1 MNRRPNGTTAGPS
14 WSLRLKTLKE
24 TERMNIVLPLLALA
38 KPLGPEWQAPAALLP
53 LANGIVV
60 AQMLESALKVEGAR
74 VIIVCPEEALA
85 AVEAALDEDAL
96 AATVVCAAAGDEPG
110 MVWAARDA
118 WRGGDVLVLP
128 GDAVI
133 DMELARLSGEA
144 ADVILVAQPHELEAH
159 TETPPRHFAGA
170 AWFRDATALEKA
182 LAAVQGSDPAPD
194 LERDV
199 IAAMAGTRL
208 AWRESRLR
216 LPLSR
221 DGAPSPDLLLA
232 ANARLLSFGRSSA
245 EAIERS
251 YSEEFTVVPPVFI
264 HDEATVESSV
274 IASQTSIAAGVIVRN
289 SVLHR
294 CLVGPGAVV
303 ENAVLDGAL
312 IGAGAR
318 VSGPLRPLYL
328 PDGQT
333 YAG

>member
-1 MNRRPNGTTAGPS
+1 MNV
-14 WSLRLKTLKE
+14 
-24 TERMNIVLPLLALA
+24 VLPMLALA
-38 KPLGPEWQAPAALLP
+38 QPLGPEWQAPAAMLP
-53 LANGIVV
+53 LANGIVLL
-60 AQMLESALKVEGAR
+60 QILESALKVQGAR
-74 VIIVCPEEALA
+74 VIVVCPDEAFA
-85 AVEAALDEDAL
+85 AVEAALYEEAF
-96 AATVVCAAAGDEPG
+96 AAIVVCTAARDELG
-110 MVWAARDA
+110 MLWAARDI
-118 WRGGDVLVLP
+118 WRGDDVLVLP

-133 DMELARLSGEA
+133 DLELARLNGET
-144 ADVILVAQPHELEAH
+144 ADVILVAQPHELENQSR
-159 TETPPRHFAGA
+159 TPPRHFAGA
-170 AWFRDATALEKA
+170 AWFREAAALEQA
-182 LAAVQGSDPAPD
+182 LAAVRGSDTAPD

-199 IAAMAGTRL
+199 IAAMASARL
-208 AWRESRLR
+208 AWREARLR
-216 LPLSR
+216 LPLTR

-274 IASQTSIAAGVIVRN
+274 IASQTSIAAGAIIRN

-294 CLVGPGAVV
+294 CLIGPGAVV

-318 VSGPLRPLYL
+318 VSGPLRPLLL